1 MTDYLRL
8 RLRMTLRTVAFT
20 VPGRMVAILAASTVL
35 AAGIQFLVLG
45 GAAGGPSD
53 PGAFSGRLQAEVG
66 YAVLLLAAFSLVT
79 GPQSSRFPCTPA
91 DVAWVYA
98 SPLSTRTIV
107 VAQLVWLAAR
117 RCTFWILG
125 SVIADVAATVALDSD
140 PGLFISRAV
149 LATPLLVALVSVSI
163 GAGST
168 RGSRAP
174 GVAAMVLG
182 GATAVAVLA
191 PLVLKVLGGST
202 PGEAVDGAAF
212 SSLARS
218 LGAIFFGRYDLL
230 AAAGL
235 AAMVVVGAALCRA
248 GGQGLRE
255 QLTLDAAFWAEFTMT
270 SMKAAVPEPKPS
282 FRHLSG
288 LTGSWSI
295 LWFELAALRRANYQ
309 RWSFVL
315 LLATSVLTGGFAPE
329 FIPLFSFAAP
339 LGVVT
344 GAYLSGVARH
354 LRLHTLLLVPGPMTS
369 RVVAAEAVHL
379 VLACAGLVL
388 SLAAGGMA
396 GGYGAR
402 EIARL
407 TLQGLVLLT
416 AAFSVRVGTAALAY
430 RNGALPGGPYHLILT
445 VMTAAGTSA
454 IAGLAWLASQV
465 HAPTWVDLVA
475 LLGAATVLLA
485 AALRLFE
492 ASVGP
497 AGTRRSG
504 AGRSLVSRR
513 RPRRPVQGTP
523 GDARATSTSGYASPN
538 HGRRA

>member
-1 MTDYLRL
+1 MADYLRL
-8 RLRMTLRTVAFT
+8 RLRMTLRAVVVT
-20 VPGRMVAILAASTVL
+20 VPGRMVAVVAAGMIL

-45 GAAGGPSD
+45 DAAEGLTD
-53 PGAFSGRLQAEVG
+53 PGAFSSRLQAEVG

-107 VAQLVWLAAR
+107 LAQLVWLAAR

-125 SVIADVAATVALDSD
+125 GVIADVVATVVLGSD
-140 PGLFISRAV
+140 PGFFISRAV
-149 LATPLLVALVSVSI
+149 LATPLLVALVTVSV

-168 RGSRAP
+168 RGTRAP
-174 GVAAMVLG
+174 AGATMLLG
-182 GATAVAVLA
+182 GTTAVAVLA
-191 PLVLKVLGGST
+191 PLVLKVVGGSN

-212 SSLARS
+212 SPLARS
-218 LGAIFFGRYDLL
+218 LGAILFGRYDLL
-230 AAAGL
+230 AAGGL

-248 GGQGLRE
+248 GGLGLRE

-270 SMKAAVPEPKPS
+270 SMRAAGEEPKPS

-309 RWSFVL
+309 RWSFLL
-315 LLATSVLTGGFAPE
+315 LLATSILTGGFAPE
-329 FIPLFSFAAP
+329 FIPLFAFATP

-354 LRLHTLLLVPGPMTS
+354 LRLRTLLLVPGRMTS
-369 RVVAAEAVHL
+369 RVAAAEAVHL

-388 SLAAGGMA
+388 SLVAGGMA
-396 GGYGAR
+396 GGYGVG

-416 AAFSVRVGTAALAY
+416 AAFAIRVGAAALAY
-430 RNGALPGGPYHLILT
+430 RDGALPGGLYHLTLT

-454 IAGLAWLASQV
+454 IVGLAWLASKV
-465 HAPTWVDLVA
+465 DAPTWAALVV
-475 LLGAATVLLA
+475 LLGAATILLA
-485 AALRLFE
+485 AALRLFD
-492 ASVGP
+492 ACVGP
-497 AGTRRSG
+497 THTRQSG
-504 AGRSLVSRR
+504 ADRARVSR
-513 RPRRPVQGTP
+513 
-523 GDARATSTSGYASPN
+523 S
-538 HGRRA
+538 

>member
-8 RLRMTLRTVAFT
+8 RLRMTLRAVAVT
-20 VPGRMVAILAASTVL
+20 VPGRMVALVVAGMFV

-45 GAAGGPSD
+45 DAAEGPSD

-98 SPLSTRTIV
+98 SPLSTRTV
-107 VAQLVWLAAR
+107 VLSQLVWLAAR

-125 SVIADVAATVALDSD
+125 SVIADVVATVALDSD
-140 PGLFISRAV
+140 PGFFISRAL
-149 LATPLLVALVSVSI
+149 LATPLLVALVIVSI

-174 GVAAMVLG
+174 AGATVLLG
-182 GATAVAVLA
+182 GTTAVAVLA
-191 PLVLKVLGGST
+191 PLVLKVIGGST

-218 LGAIFFGRYDLL
+218 LGAILFGRYDLL

-235 AAMVVVGAALCRA
+235 AAMVLVGAALCRA
-248 GGQGLRE
+248 GGLGLRE
-255 QLTLDAAFWAEFTMT
+255 QLTLDAAFWAEFTVT
-270 SMKAAVPEPKPS
+270 SMRAAVEEPKPS

-288 LTGSWSI
+288 LTGPWSI
-295 LWFELAALRRANYQ
+295 LWFEVAALRRANYQ
-309 RWSFVL
+309 RWSFLL
-315 LLATSVLTGGFAPE
+315 LLATSILTGGFAPE
-329 FIPLFSFAAP
+329 FIPLFAFAAP

-354 LRLHTLLLVPGPMTS
+354 LRLRTLLLVPGRMTS
-369 RVVAAEAVHL
+369 RVVAAEAVHV

-388 SLAAGGMA
+388 SVAAGGMA
-396 GGYGAR
+396 GGYGAG

-407 TLQGLVLLT
+407 GLQGLVLLT
-416 AAFSVRVGTAALAY
+416 VAFAIRVGAAALAS
-430 RNGALPGGPYHLILT
+430 RDGALPGGLYHLTLT

-454 IAGLAWLASQV
+454 IVAVAWLASKIN
-465 HAPTWVDLVA
+465 APTWAALLV
-475 LLGAATVLLA
+475 LLGAASMLLA
-485 AALRLFE
+485 AAMRLFD
-492 ASVGP
+492 SCVGP
-497 AGTRRSG
+497 ADTRQSG
-504 AGRSLVSRR
+504 ADRALVSR
-513 RPRRPVQGTP
+513 
-523 GDARATSTSGYASPN
+523 S
-538 HGRRA
+538 